1 MNISIRLKIFLI
13 IFNIFCFSISQFDS
27 SAQSFDL
34 MPLAFQNLNVSDG
47 LSQGSVICSFQDSQG
62 FLWFGTQYG
71 LNRYDGYN
79 FKVYLNNPSDT
90 SSITSNYIIS
100 IAEDNAGDLWIATS
114 LGLNKYD
121 RRRQLFQQFVND
133 STNNSSISSN
143 VISSIIVDDKGNP
156 WIGTESGGLN
166 YLNLD
171 EKDSIGLEFVHFRHR
186 YDNINSINSDIIR
199 CLFKDSKGRIWIGT
213 DRGLELLVDQNK
225 GIFQQIIKMKNED
238 RILATNIWT
247 INEDDLGRILI
258 GTSTGLFSV
267 EEQLDRSYL
276 ITEYFSPNLMR
287 RIGSVIS
294 IGKDDS
300 GNLWLGA
307 DGNGLY
313 LWNKND
319 NLLTKIYDKDRSLE
333 LNDITI
339 HSILFDRANVLWMG
353 TKGGLLKRSDNN
365 NFFDKYMHLSWDQKS
380 LSDDIALSILEDNDK
395 NIWVGTVTGIDIFNP
410 ELCEFKNITLVNDR
424 GQILNDREIKSIYQ
438 DKDGVIWIGTV
449 WDGLYKIPKQARNS
463 IKYPATNYWI
473 GTSSDRNIIR
483 YTVFKIFEDR
493 WENLWLATTDGIK
506 IFNKSS
512 EKVVSLESMVTGTIM
527 PPEGFVFDIYSSPS
541 DENVVWAGTETEG
554 LFKFILGKN
563 ENEIFCVTKYQ
574 PLQFK
579 EIKTSSVSVR
589 TIFEDSNKR
598 IWIGT
603 LSSGLYL
610 FNEDSTI
617 TNYTVLDGLSS
628 NFITGILEDNLGYL
642 WISTIS
648 GLCRFDTQ
656 SKEFMNFYAS
666 DGIQGDEFNGGAF
679 VKSYT
684 GDLYFG
690 GTDGLTIVHPEK
702 VKKNLITPQII
713 VTDIQLFNKSIFG
726 EDFTIKKTRSIFL
739 IGLDEVLNFSYDQN
753 VLSFEFAA
761 LHYVNPSANRYAYML
776 EGVDTTW
783 NYLSQPRKVTYAHLP
798 PGTYLFRVKGSNN
811 NNIWNQEGASVGFII
826 SPPFWGTWWF
836 RIIVLI
842 IVSTVLVTFYRK
854 KVNTIEQ
861 KKKNLEEQVRE
872 KSEAERRTR
881 EILSEVEILKA
892 KLENENIYLKDEIK
906 LVHNFENIISVSES
920 FKKVLGRAEQ
930 VSSSDTTVLILGE
943 SGTGKE
949 LLARA
954 IHNLSS
960 RKNRSLIKVDCS
972 TLPTNLIESELF
984 GHEKGAFTGAINRKL
999 GRFEL
1004 ADGGTIFLD
1013 EIGEL
1018 SLEMQMKLLRILQDG
1033 EFERVGSAISKKVDV
1048 RIISATNRD
1057 LENAVQN
1064 GTFRKDLFYRL
1075 NVFPIKLPP
1084 LRERRED
1091 IPYLVNHFIS
1101 RHSQKAGKKFITI
1114 NPRIMEELIQYNWLG
1129 NIRELENVIER
1140 AVIVSTS
1147 GKLTLE
1153 NSLKNTKS
1161 NGNNNGLK
1169 TLEELERQQIIK
1181 ILETTDWRVSGERG
1195 AAKILGIKPT
1205 TLEYR
1210 MRKLGIVRK

>member
-1 MNISIRLKIFLI
+1 MKIFIQSKIILI
-13 IFNIFCFSISQFDS
+13 IFCFFCFSTLQFNS
-27 SAQSFDL
+27 YAQSYET
-34 MPLAFQNLNVSDG
+34 MPLTFKILNVSDG

-62 FLWFGTQYG
+62 FIWFGTQYG

-79 FKVYLNNPSDT
+79 FKVYLNNSSDT

-100 IAEDNAGDLWIATS
+100 IAEDNVGDLWIATS
-114 LGLNKYD
+114 SGLNRYD
-121 RRRQLFQQFVND
+121 RKRKLFQQFVYD
-133 STNNSSISSN
+133 STNNNSISSN
-143 VISSIIVDDKGNP
+143 AISSVVVDNNGNL
-156 WIGTESGGLN
+156 WIGTDSGGLN
-166 YLNLD
+166 YLNLE
-171 EKDSIGLEFVHFRHR
+171 EKDSIGLKFAHFRHR
-186 YDNINSINSDIIR
+186 YDNINSLNSNIIR
-199 CLFKDSKGRIWIGT
+199 SLFKDSKGRIWIGT

-225 GIFQQIIKMKNED
+225 GVFQQIIKMKNQD
-238 RILATNIWT
+238 KILATNIFT

-258 GTSTGLFSV
+258 GTSTGLYAV

-276 ITEYFSPNLMR
+276 IDEYFSPDLMR
-287 RIGSVIS
+287 RIGSVIA

-300 GNLWLGA
+300 GNLWIGT
-307 DGNGLY
+307 DGNGMY

-319 NLLTKIYDKDRSLE
+319 HLLSKIFDKDRSLKFD
-333 LNDITI
+333 DITI
-339 HSILFDRANVLWMG
+339 HSILSDRSNVVWMG
-353 TKGGLLKRSDNN
+353 TKGGLLKRSKNN
-365 NFFDKYMHLSWDQKS
+365 NFFDKYMHLTWDEKS
-380 LSDDIALSILEDNDK
+380 LSDDIVLSVLEDDDK
-395 NIWVGTVTGIDIFNP
+395 NIWLGTVTGIDIFNP
-410 ELCEFKNITLVNDR
+410 VRNDFKNITLVNNK

-438 DKDGVIWIGTV
+438 DRDGVIWVGTV
-449 WDGLYKIPKQARNS
+449 WDGLYKIPKQASNS
-463 IKYPATNYWI
+463 VIYPATNYWI
-473 GTSSDRNIIR
+473 GTSSDRNVVR
-483 YTVFKIFEDR
+483 YTIFKIYEDR
-493 WENLWLATTDGIK
+493 WGNLWLATTDGIK
-506 IFNKSS
+506 IFNKSDG
-512 EKVVSLESMVTGTIM
+512 KVLSLGSMVTGKIM

-541 DENVVWAGTETEG
+541 DENIVWAGTDSQG

-563 ENEIFCVTKYQ
+563 ENEIFCAAKFQ

-603 LSSGLYL
+603 LNSGLYL
-610 FNEDSTI
+610 FNRDSTI
-617 TNYTVLDGLSS
+617 TNYNVSHGLSS
-628 NFITGILEDNLGYL
+628 NFITGILEDDLGYL

-656 SKEFMNFYAS
+656 SNEFMNFNS
-666 DGIQGDEFNGGAF
+666 NDGIQGDEFNGGSF
-679 VKSYT
+679 LKSRS

-690 GTDGLTIVHPEK
+690 GTNGFTVVHPEK
-702 VKKNLITPQII
+702 VQKNLVIPQIVI
-713 VTDIQLFNKSIFG
+713 TDIQLFNKSIFSK
-726 EDFTIKKTRSIFL
+726 DFSFNKYVSKTFSDI
-739 IGLDEVLNFSYDQN
+739 DEALNFPYDQN

-783 NYLSQPRKVTYAHLP
+783 NYLSQPRIVTYAHLP
-798 PGTYLFRVKGSNN
+798 PGTYIFKVKGSNN
-811 NNIWNQEGASVGFII
+811 NNIWNQEGVSVQFII
-826 SPPFWGTWWF
+826 SPPFWSTWWF
-836 RIIVLI
+836 RIIILM
-842 IVSTVLVTFYRK
+842 IVSALLVTLYRK

-872 KSEAERRTR
+872 KSEAEKRTR

-920 FKKVLGRAEQ
+920 VKKVLSRVEQ
-930 VSSSDTTVLILGE
+930 VASVNTTVLILGE

-954 IHNLSS
+954 IHNLSTRKS
-960 RKNRSLIKVDCS
+960 RPLIKVDCS
-972 TLPTNLIESELF
+972 TLPSNLIESELF

-1018 SLEMQMKLLRILQDG
+1018 SLEMQMKLLRILQEG
-1033 EFERVGSAISKKVDV
+1033 EFERVGSVISKKVDV
-1048 RIISATNRD
+1048 RIISATNRN
-1057 LENAVQN
+1057 LENAVQQ
-1064 GTFRKDLFYRL
+1064 GTFREDLYYRL

-1101 RHSQKAGKKFITI
+1101 KHSVKAGKKFITI

-1140 AVIVSTS
+1140 AVIVSSS

-1153 NSLKNTKS
+1153 NSLENPKENH
-1161 NGNNNGLK
+1161 NNNAAK
-1169 TLEELERQQIIK
+1169 TLEEIEKLHIMK
-1181 ILETTDWRVSGERG
+1181 ILGTTDWRISGEKG
-1195 AAKILGIKPT
+1195 AAKILGLKPT

-1210 MRKLGIVRK
+1210 MRKLGIVRR

>member
-1 MNISIRLKIFLI
+1 MKIFVQSKIVIVL
-13 IFNIFCFSISQFDS
+13 FNLFWLSAFQYNS
-27 SAQSFDL
+27 SAQSFETIHL
-34 MPLAFQNLNVSDG
+34 TFNILNVSDG

-79 FKVYLNNPSDT
+79 IKVYLNNPSDT

-114 LGLNKYD
+114 AGLNRYD
-121 RRRQLFQQFVND
+121 RKRKLFQQFLND
-133 STNNSSISSN
+133 STNNNSIGSD
-143 VISSIIVDDKGNP
+143 VISSLIVDNNGNL
-156 WIGTESGGLN
+156 WIGTESRGLN
-166 YLNLD
+166 YLKLD
-171 EKDSIGLEFVHFRHR
+171 KRESIGLKFVHFRHR
-186 YDNINSINSDIIR
+186 YDNINSLNSDIIR

-238 RILATNIWT
+238 KILATNIFT

-258 GTSTGLFSV
+258 GTSTGLYTV

-276 ITEYFSPNLMR
+276 IAEYFSPDLMR
-287 RIGSVIS
+287 KIGIVIS
-294 IGKDDS
+294 IGKDNSDNIWF
-300 GNLWLGA
+300 GTE
-307 DGNGLY
+307 GNGMY
-313 LWNKND
+313 LWNKNN
-319 NLLTKIYDKDRSLE
+319 NLLTKIYDKDRL
-333 LNDITI
+333 LKFDNLTI
-339 HSILFDRANVLWMG
+339 HSILFDRSNVLWMG
-353 TKGGLLKRSDNN
+353 LKGGILKRSNNN

-380 LSDDIALSILEDNDK
+380 LSDDIALSIFEDGDK

-410 ELCEFKNITLVNDR
+410 ELSEFKNITLVNDR

-449 WDGLYKIPKQARNS
+449 WNGLYKIPKQSRNS

-493 WENLWLATTDGIK
+493 WKNLWLATTDGIK
-506 IFNKSS
+506 VFNKSDG
-512 EKVVSLESMVTGTIM
+512 KVLSLGSIVTGKIM

-541 DENVVWAGTETEG
+541 DENIVWAGTDTEG

-563 ENEIFCVTKYQ
+563 ENEIFCSAKYQ

-579 EIKTSSVSVR
+579 EIKTSSVGVR

-598 IWIGT
+598 LWIGP
-603 LSSGLYL
+603 LNSGLYL

-617 TNYTVLDGLSS
+617 TNYTVADGLSS
-628 NFITGILEDNLGYL
+628 NFITGILEDDLGYL

-656 SKEFMNFYAS
+656 SNEFMNFYAS
-666 DGIQGDEFNGGAF
+666 DGIRGDEFNGGAF
-679 VKSYT
+679 VKSYS

-690 GTDGLTIVHPEK
+690 GTNGLTIVHPEK
-702 VKKNLITPQII
+702 LKKNLIAPQIV

-726 EDFTIKKTRSIFL
+726 EDFSFNKTASSFFSDL
-739 IGLDEVLNFSYDQN
+739 VEGLYFSYDQN
-753 VLSFEFAA
+753 VISFEFAA
-761 LHYVNPSANRYAYML
+761 LHYVNPSANRYTYML
-776 EGVDTTW
+776 EGVDTSW

-811 NNIWNQEGASVGFII
+811 NNIWNQEGASVEFII

-836 RIIVLI
+836 RFIVLI

-861 KKKNLEEQVRE
+861 KKKNLENQVRE
-872 KSEAERRTR
+872 KSESEKRTL

-906 LVHNFENIISVSES
+906 LVHNFENIISISES
-920 FKKVLGRAEQ
+920 VKKVLSRAEQ
-930 VSSSDTTVLILGE
+930 VSSADTTVLILGE

-960 RKNRSLIKVDCS
+960 RKNRPLIKVDCS
-972 TLPTNLIESELF
+972 TLPSNLIESELF

-1018 SLEMQMKLLRILQDG
+1018 SLEMQMKLLRILQEG
-1033 EFERVGSAISKKVDV
+1033 EFERVGSVISKKVDV

-1057 LENAVQN
+1057 LENAVQE
-1064 GTFRKDLFYRL
+1064 GTFREDLFYRI

-1101 RHSQKAGKKFITI
+1101 KHSLKAGKKFTTI
-1114 NPRIMEELIQYNWLG
+1114 NPRIMEELTEYNWPG
-1129 NIRELENVIER
+1129 NIRELENIIER
-1140 AVIVSTS
+1140 AVIVSSS

-1153 NSLKNTKS
+1153 NSLKNTK
-1161 NGNNNGLK
+1161 NNQNNNGAK
-1169 TLEELERQQIIK
+1169 TLEELEKLHITK

-1195 AAKILGIKPT
+1195 AAKILGLKPT

-1210 MRKLGIVRK
+1210 MRKLGIVRR